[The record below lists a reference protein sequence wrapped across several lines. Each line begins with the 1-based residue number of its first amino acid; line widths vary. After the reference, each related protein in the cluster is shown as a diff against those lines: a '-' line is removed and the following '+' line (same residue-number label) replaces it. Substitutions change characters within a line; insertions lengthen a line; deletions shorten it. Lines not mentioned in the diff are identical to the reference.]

1 MNNLYKS
8 ILILPIFIIGCT
20 SNIIEEKKDFAK
32 EINNLDLNIFSENG
46 KKKYTITSPYSIYDN
61 FKNKFQ
67 FQKTTINIFQDDKIK
82 YILNSDESTLSRN
95 NKILELKGNVELK
108 TINEDEDF
116 LFADNFIWNID
127 ESNYLLTGNIRFENK
142 NVILKSGIAKMGSD
156 NIIEF
161 FNPVQYIIKD
171 DNNEKRYETN
181 SENAYYDLNKESLI
195 FSSKSKRV
203 SSKIYF

>member
-1 MNNLYKS
+1 MNNFYKS
-8 ILILPIFIIGCT
+8 ILILPIFIIGCAP
-20 SNIIEEKKDFAK
+20 NKIDEKDFAK

-46 KKKYTITSPYSIYDN
+46 QKKYTITSPHSIYDN
-61 FKNKFQ
+61 LKNKFQ
-67 FQKTTINIFQDDKIK
+67 FQKTTVNIFQDDKIK
-82 YILNSDESTLSRN
+82 YIIYSDESFLSRS
-95 NKILELKGNVELK
+95 NKILELKGNVKLK
-108 TINEDEDF
+108 TNNEDEDF

-142 NVILKSGIAKMGSD
+142 NVILKSGKAKMASD

-161 FNPVQYIIKD
+161 FNPVKYIIKD

-181 SENAYYDLNKESLI
+181 SENAYYDMNKESLS
-195 FSSKSKRV
+195 FSSKRKRV

>member
-1 MNNLYKS
+1 MNNLYKL
-8 ILILPIFIIGCT
+8 ILILPIFIIGCAP
-20 SNIIEEKKDFAK
+20 NIIEKKDFTK
-32 EINNLDLNIFSENG
+32 QINNLDLNIFSENG
-46 KKKYTITSPYSIYDN
+46 EKKYTITSPHSIYDN

-82 YILNSDESTLSRN
+82 YIINSDESSLSRN
-95 NKILELKGNVELK
+95 NKILELKGNIKLK
-108 TINEDEDF
+108 TINQDEDS

-127 ESNYLLTGNIRFENK
+127 ESNYLLTGNIMFENK
-142 NVILKSGIAKMGSD
+142 NVVLKSGKAKMASD

-161 FNPVQYIIKD
+161 FNPVKYIIKD

-181 SENAYYDLNKESLI
+181 SENAYYDMNKESLS

>member
-8 ILILPIFIIGCT
+8 ILLLPIFIIGCT
-20 SNIIEEKKDFAK
+20 PNIIEEKDFAK
-32 EINNLDLNIFSENG
+32 EINNLSLNIFSENG
-46 KKKYTITSPYSIYDN
+46 DKRYSITSPHSIYDN

-82 YILNSDESTLSRN
+82 YIINSDESSLSRN
-95 NKILELKGNVELK
+95 NKILELKGNVKLK
-108 TINEDEDF
+108 TINQDEDS

-127 ESNYLLTGNIRFENK
+127 ESNYLLTGNIIFENK
-142 NVILKSGIAKMGSD
+142 NVVLKSGKAKMASD

-161 FNPVQYIIKD
+161 FNPVKYIIKD

-181 SENAYYDLNKESLI
+181 SENAYYDMNKESLS

>member
-1 MNNLYKS
+1 MNNLYKL
-8 ILILPIFIIGCT
+8 ILILPIFIIGCAP
-20 SNIIEEKKDFAK
+20 NIIEKKDFTK

-46 KKKYTITSPYSIYDN
+46 EKKYTITSPYSIYDN

-82 YILNSDESTLSRN
+82 YIINSDESFLSRA
-95 NKILELKGNVELK
+95 NKILELKGNVKLK
-108 TINEDEDF
+108 TINQDRDF

-127 ESNYLLTGNIRFENK
+127 ESTYLLTGNIRFENK
-142 NVILKSGIAKMGSD
+142 NVVLQSGKAKMASD

-161 FNPVQYIIKD
+161 FNPVKYIIKD

-181 SENAYYDLNKESLI
+181 SENAFYDMNNESLS
-195 FSSKSKRV
+195 FSAKSKRV
-203 SSKIYF
+203 ISKIYF

>member
-32 EINNLDLNIFSENG
+32 EINNLDLNIFSNNG
-46 KKKYTITSPYSIYDN
+46 KKNFSISSPYSIYDN
-61 FKNKFQ
+61 FKNNFQ
-67 FQKTTINIFQDDKIK
+67 FKKTTINIYQDDKIK
-82 YILNSDESTLSRN
+82 YIIDSDGSSLSRN
-95 NKILELKGNVELK
+95 NKVLELQGNVKLK
-108 TINEDEDF
+108 TINQDEDY

-127 ESNYLLTGNIRFENK
+127 EGNYLLTGNIKFENK
-142 NVILKSGIAKMGSD
+142 NVILKSGKAKLASN

-161 FNPVQYIIKD
+161 FNPVKYIIKD
-171 DNNEKRYETN
+171 ENNETRYETN
-181 SENAYYDLNKESLI
+181 SENAYYDIDQESLS
-195 FSSKSKRV
+195 FSAKSKRV

>member
-8 ILILPIFIIGCT
+8 ILILAIFIIGC
-20 SNIIEEKKDFAK
+20 SPNIIEEKDFAK

-46 KKKYTITSPYSIYDN
+46 KKKYNITSPYSIYDN
-61 FKNKFQ
+61 IKNKFQ

-82 YILNSDESTLSRN
+82 YIINSDESFLSRG
-95 NKILELKGNVELK
+95 NKILELRGNVKLK
-108 TINEDEDF
+108 TINQDEDF
-116 LFADNFIWNID
+116 LYADNFIWNID

-142 NVILKSGIAKMGSD
+142 NVILESGKAKMATD

-161 FNPVQYIIKD
+161 FNPVKYIIKD

-181 SENAYYDLNKESLI
+181 SENAFYDMNNESLS
-195 FSSKSKRV
+195 FSAKSKRV
-203 SSKIYF
+203 TSKIYF

>member
-8 ILILPIFIIGCT
+8 ILILAIFIIGC
-20 SNIIEEKKDFAK
+20 SPNIIEEKDFAK

-171 DNNEKRYETN
+171 DNNEKTYETN

>member
-1 MNNLYKS
+1 MNNLYR
-8 ILILPIFIIGCT
+8 LIFIISIFIIGCAPKL
-20 SNIIEEKKDFAK
+20 NEEKDFAK
-32 EINNLDLNIFSENG
+32 EINNLDLNIFSDNG

-116 LFADNFIWNID
+116 LLADNFIWNID
-127 ESNYLLTGNIRFENK
+127 ESKYLLTGNIRFENK
-142 NVILKSGIAKMGSD
+142 NVILKSGKAKMASD

-161 FNPVQYIIKD
+161 FNPVQYTIKD

-181 SENAYYDLNKESLI
+181 SENAYYDMNKESLS
-195 FSSKSKRV
+195 FSAKSKRV

>member
-1 MNNLYKS
+1 MNNLYKL
-8 ILILPIFIIGCT
+8 ILILPIFIIGCAP
-20 SNIIEEKKDFAK
+20 NIIEKKDFIK

-46 KKKYTITSPYSIYDN
+46 EKKYTITSPHSFYDN

-82 YILNSDESTLSRN
+82 YIINSDESSLSRN
-95 NKILELKGNVELK
+95 NKILELKGNIKLK
-108 TINEDEDF
+108 TINQDEDS

-127 ESNYLLTGNIRFENK
+127 ESNYLLTGNIIFENK
-142 NVILKSGIAKMGSD
+142 NVVLKSGKAKMDSN

-161 FNPVQYIIKD
+161 FNPVKYIIKD

-181 SENAYYDLNKESLI
+181 SENAYYDMNKESLS

>member
-8 ILILPIFIIGCT
+8 ILILAIFIIGC
-20 SNIIEEKKDFAK
+20 SPNIIEEKDFAK

-181 SENAYYDLNKESLI
+181 SENAYYDLSKESLI

>member
-1 MNNLYKS
+1 MNNLYKL
-8 ILILPIFIIGCT
+8 ILILPIFIIGCAP
-20 SNIIEEKKDFAK
+20 NIIEEKDFTK
-32 EINNLDLNIFSENG
+32 QINNLDLNIFSQNG
-46 KKKYTITSPYSIYDN
+46 EKKYTITSPYSIYDN

-82 YILNSDESTLSRN
+82 YIINSDESSLSRN
-95 NKILELKGNVELK
+95 NKILELKGNVKLK
-108 TINEDEDF
+108 TINQNDDF

-127 ESNYLLTGNIRFENK
+127 ESNYLLTGNIMFENK
-142 NVILKSGIAKMGSD
+142 NVVLKSGKAKMASD

-161 FNPVQYIIKD
+161 FNPVKYIIKD

-181 SENAYYDLNKESLI
+181 SENAYYDMNKESLS

>member
-1 MNNLYKS
+1 MNNLYKL
-8 ILILPIFIIGCT
+8 ILILPIFIIGCAP
-20 SNIIEEKKDFAK
+20 NIIEKKDFTK
-32 EINNLDLNIFSENG
+32 QINNLDLNIFSDNG
-46 KKKYTITSPYSIYDN
+46 EKKYTITSPHSIYDN
-61 FKNKFQ
+61 FKNEFQ

-82 YILNSDESTLSRN
+82 YIINSDESFLSRG
-95 NKILELKGNVELK
+95 NKILELKGNVKLK
-108 TINEDEDF
+108 TINQDGDF

-142 NVILKSGIAKMGSD
+142 NVILKSGKAKMASD

-161 FNPVQYIIKD
+161 FNPVKYIIKD

-181 SENAYYDLNKESLI
+181 SENAYYDMNKESLS

>member
-1 MNNLYKS
+1 MNNFYKS
-8 ILILPIFIIGCT
+8 ILILTIFIIGCAP
-20 SNIIEEKKDFAK
+20 NKIDEKDFAK

-46 KKKYTITSPYSIYDN
+46 QKKYTITSPHSIYDN
-61 FKNKFQ
+61 LKNKFQ
-67 FQKTTINIFQDDKIK
+67 FQKTTVNIFQDDKIK
-82 YILNSDESTLSRN
+82 YIIYSDESFLSRS
-95 NKILELKGNVELK
+95 NKILELKGNVKLK
-108 TINEDEDF
+108 TNNEDEDF

-142 NVILKSGIAKMGSD
+142 NVVLQSGKAKMASD

-161 FNPVQYIIKD
+161 FNPVKYIIKD

-181 SENAYYDLNKESLI
+181 SENAYYDMNKESLS
-195 FSSKSKRV
+195 FSAKSKRV